1 MTPECPETG
10 TTSVRR
16 MLIIGLTGGI
26 GAGKSTVAR
35 MLAANG
41 AAVIDVDGLGHVVLQ
56 PGGKAHDEVLD
67 AFGTVDRRELGAIVF
82 ADATQ
87 LARLT
92 AISHPAIN
100 AELVEVLAGIDA
112 ELVVLDMAILAESNL
127 GHGVYEVV
135 VTVEAPTELRVARA
149 VARGMTETDVR
160 RRIAAQASESERR
173 RLAQHVL
180 VNDGTEDH
188 LAAQVARCWTALT
201 G

>member
-1 MTPECPETG
+1 
-10 TTSVRR
+10 